1 MTNTD
6 LKRNLEKLLALRAEL
21 LGDMTKME
29 DDSLKD
35 HAKTISIPTD
45 KEELGSDNAEQ
56 ELTLTLLGSDENI
69 LTKLKLQSTGS
80 KTATMAGARNAVKK
94 SPSPA
99 WTPSLMPRTACD
111 VLRNGKQPYCLSHLA
126 AYNESAVGVATHL
139 PATLQ

>member
-6 LKRNLEKLLALRAEL
+6 LKRNLDKLLALRAEL

-56 ELTLTLLGSDENI
+56 ELTLTLLGSGEDILDEVEAAI
-69 LTKLKLQSTGS
+69 QRIEDGGYGRCEACGEEIPKSRLDAIPYAAECVQCASEQEEVP
-80 KTATMAGARNAVKK
+80 TAI
-94 SPSPA
+94 
-99 WTPSLMPRTACD
+99 D
-111 VLRNGKQPYCLSHLA
+111 
-126 AYNESAVGVATHL
+126 
-139 PATLQ
+139 

>member
-6 LKRNLEKLLALRAEL
+6 LKPNLEKLLALRAEL

-56 ELTLTLLGSDENI
+56 ELTLTLLGSGEDI
-69 LTKLKLQSTGS
+69 LDQVEAAIHRIEDGGYGWCEKCGEANPQVPPGRHPLCRRLRAMCVGTG
-80 KTATMAGARNAVKK
+80 R
-94 SPSPA
+94 
-99 WTPSLMPRTACD
+99 
-111 VLRNGKQPYCLSHLA
+111 
-126 AYNESAVGVATHL
+126 SADRD
-139 PATLQ
+139 